1 MSKDGKLLLLDFWAS
16 PFCAR
21 VKIAL
26 EEKGQKYE
34 QSEENLFGGKSELL
48 LKSNPIHKKV
58 PVIFHNGKPILE
70 SSIIVEYI
78 DETWPSPPLLPS
90 CPYEKAQAKFWADYI
105 DKKVFEVGG
114 NIWRNTSGEVQ
125 EEAVKEFIEILKQL
139 EEALGDKDF
148 FGGKAFGYVDIL
160 AIPLTSWFLAF
171 EKFGGFKVEDHVPKF
186 SAWIKRC
193 LQRETVSKVY
203 PDPEKVYEF
212 VGNFRKMNGIE

>member
-48 LKSNPIHKKV
+48 LKSNPIHQKV

-90 CPYEKAQAKFWADYI
+90 CPYGKAQAKFWADYI
-105 DKKVFEVGG
+105 DKKVVLL
-114 NIWRNTSGEVQ
+114 T
-125 EEAVKEFIEILKQL
+125 IL
-139 EEALGDKDF
+139 
-148 FGGKAFGYVDIL
+148 
-160 AIPLTSWFLAF
+160 
-171 EKFGGFKVEDHVPKF
+171 
-186 SAWIKRC
+186 
-193 LQRETVSKVY
+193 
-203 PDPEKVYEF
+203 
-212 VGNFRKMNGIE
+212 